1 MHIPLT
7 MKCDYCELVERN
19 QGLIYSDND
28 VVVAVKE
35 TALTPG
41 QLTIF
46 TKEHF
51 TILELVP
58 DTILTKCATMANK
71 VSIAIFETMGCQ
83 GTNIVIENGLSGGQ
97 KVPHFALEIIPR
109 RENDNLPLQWPPKQL
124 MDEEMDTA
132 YLMLKEE
139 GDKLVN
145 IGKEEKKKEVAV
157 KNSTEKIS
165 SEEGKDNYLL
175 KSLRRMP

>member
-1 MHIPLT
+1 
-7 MKCDYCELVERN
+7 MKCDYCDLLERN
-19 QGLIYSDND
+19 QGILFSDND

-58 DTILTKCATMANK
+58 DKVLAQCALVANK
-71 VSIAIFETMGCQ
+71 VSIVIFETMGCQ

-97 KVPHFALEIIPR
+97 NVPHFALEIIPR
-109 RENDNLPLQWPPKQL
+109 RENDNLPLQWLPKQL

-139 GDKLVN
+139 GDKLVSV
-145 IGKEEKKKEVAV
+145 GKEEKKKEVAV

-165 SEEGKDNYLL
+165 SEDGKDNYLL
-175 KSLRRMP
+175 KSLRRLP

>member
-1 MHIPLT
+1 
-7 MKCDYCELVERN
+7 MKCDYCDLLERN
-19 QGLIYSDND
+19 QGILFSDND
-28 VVVAVKE
+28 VVVVVKE

-46 TKEHF
+46 TKDHF

-58 DTILTKCATMANK
+58 DKVLAHCAVVANK

-97 KVPHFALEIIPR
+97 NVPHFALEIIPR
-109 RENDNLPLQWPPKQL
+109 RENDNLPLQWLPKQL

-132 YLMLKEE
+132 FLMLKEE

-145 IGKEEKKKEVAV
+145 VGKEEKKKEVV
-157 KNSTEKIS
+157 LKSTTEKLIT
-165 SEEGKDNYLL
+165 EDGKDNYLL
-175 KSLRRMP
+175 KSLRRRP